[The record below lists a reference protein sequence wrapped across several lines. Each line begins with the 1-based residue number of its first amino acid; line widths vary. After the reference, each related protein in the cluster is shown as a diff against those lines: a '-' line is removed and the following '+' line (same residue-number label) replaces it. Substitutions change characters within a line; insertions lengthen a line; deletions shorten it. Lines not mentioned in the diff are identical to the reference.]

1 MATIAYSF
9 RFAAINSL
17 LPLPETPPLS
27 PLRTSFLA
35 SRNINSF
42 CPGRSSIFT
51 PYPFLCFSCS
61 DFVKGS
67 IFFRLRIWHAQS
79 STPKVV
85 VWAKAVSCSAEDD
98 LELSSESDSSSSS
111 DISSQSGAAT
121 IDIKLPRRSLLVQ
134 FTCNECGHRT
144 QRLVNRLAYERGTV
158 FVQCAGCLQHH
169 KLVDNLGLVV
179 EYDFREET
187 GLNEGQVPPESTR

>member
-27 PLRTSFLA
+27 SLRTSFLA

-42 CPGRSSIFT
+42 CPG
-51 PYPFLCFSCS
+51 
-61 DFVKGS
+61 
-67 IFFRLRIWHAQS
+67 RLRIWHAQS